1 MKKLKD
7 ILKEAINPTMGAVY
21 SNPYATAFTNENSAE
36 VEFTS
41 EQRDV
46 FLAAVKEYK
55 KFGES
60 VYRTKGLEEVC
71 KSIKNLVEVAN
82 KITIKETGDWFDG
95 VTVSRHMKRM
105 NESYKVFEKTLS
117 EVATLQQ
124 RMESSYDEI
133 GEVLSKYYEICN
145 GEDDLEEGNEFGAA
159 RTTAIKNGDSEFEVD
174 GKTYPVTDVSKD
186 DKENAEEF
194 KNESNKKG
202 KSMKLT
208 DLIKKSITEG
218 KFKKDDLVY
227 NKRTKTVG
235 IVRIGDDKS
244 GEVKTDADGN
254 VDVDELEKYNPIKN
268 KHQSNAKVA
277 PSTEK
282 EVSKRG
288 LFNPF
293 KNESVV
299 NEDAKKVWKYK
310 GVLLVDSDFV
320 NLCKGKLPN
329 SELKHAGGGNFFLQT
344 PDGVISFDR
353 TNGSLDGM
361 GGRAHQVSDNQ
372 GGKLLAQLIKK
383 MGAKIVNESVNE
395 AKFKVLAS
403 FGGYDLIEAP
413 TEKDMIISKNGKKVG
428 KLTKISKY
436 LKDDIKSFINMVK
449 TGKLGES
456 VNEARSKKVT
466 KQMWDKMDDDTKIDA
481 LLSVV
486 KDPDDAEKYFDKKW
500 NELPSGFERDMT
512 IDESVNEN
520 DPLEAFPQVYKD
532 LLKKLQRSNDRGER
546 FMLINKMNVIRK
558 KLKLKPLTTESVV
571 NEAKYD
577 IGMARK
583 GNGITVYNRAEEENG
598 DYKNVA
604 HISDNGVVKYYDK
617 NLPSNIKKKI
627 EAEASKMKESVNESK
642 VSDAWK
648 KNNKR
653 GKILKVGNVTL
664 KSDGPGGIHPI
675 SKNGKK
681 WGTFELDGNDW
692 MVKPTH
698 GKENWVDS
706 IDDVIKIVNESVN
719 ESKSMKLTSM
729 LKESFGFGEL
739 PSSKLM
745 KMKMT
750 LAELMASE
758 SVVNEGYSS
767 EEKKIVLSAVRR
779 LMKYKSI
786 DIETAARYIVGA
798 AEELKTEID
807 KGQVKK

>member
-395 AKFKVLAS
+395 A
-403 FGGYDLIEAP
+403 
-413 TEKDMIISKNGKKVG
+413 
-428 KLTKISKY
+428 
-436 LKDDIKSFINMVK
+436 
-449 TGKLGES
+449 
-456 VNEARSKKVT
+456 RSKKVT

>member
-395 AKFKVLAS
+395 A
-403 FGGYDLIEAP
+403 
-413 TEKDMIISKNGKKVG
+413 
-428 KLTKISKY
+428 
-436 LKDDIKSFINMVK
+436 
-449 TGKLGES
+449 
-456 VNEARSKKVT
+456 RSKKVT

-648 KNNKR
+648 K
-653 GKILKVGNVTL
+653 
-664 KSDGPGGIHPI
+664 
-675 SKNGKK
+675 
-681 WGTFELDGNDW
+681 
-692 MVKPTH
+692 
-698 GKENWVDS
+698 
-706 IDDVIKIVNESVN
+706 
-719 ESKSMKLTSM
+719 
-729 LKESFGFGEL
+729 
-739 PSSKLM
+739 
-745 KMKMT
+745 
-750 LAELMASE
+750 
-758 SVVNEGYSS
+758 
-767 EEKKIVLSAVRR
+767 
-779 LMKYKSI
+779 
-786 DIETAARYIVGA
+786 
-798 AEELKTEID
+798 
-807 KGQVKK
+807 

>member
-395 AKFKVLAS
+395 A
-403 FGGYDLIEAP
+403 
-413 TEKDMIISKNGKKVG
+413 
-428 KLTKISKY
+428 
-436 LKDDIKSFINMVK
+436 
-449 TGKLGES
+449 
-456 VNEARSKKVT
+456 RSKKVT

-664 KSDGPGGIHPI
+664 KSDGPGGIHSI